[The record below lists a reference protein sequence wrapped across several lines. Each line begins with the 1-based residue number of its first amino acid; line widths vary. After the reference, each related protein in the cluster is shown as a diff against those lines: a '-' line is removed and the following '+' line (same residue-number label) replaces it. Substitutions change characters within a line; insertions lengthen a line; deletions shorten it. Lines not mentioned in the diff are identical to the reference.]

1 LEQDVHREDLSHH
14 VFDVELLHDLMNHL
28 APEDLHGGVEN
39 WAQMD
44 DAPQNELDAPLAL
57 NY

>member
-14 VFDVELLHDLMNHL
+14 VFVVELLRDLMNHHV
-28 APEDLHGGVEN
+28 PVDLHGDVESLV
-39 WAQMD
+39 QMD
-44 DAPQNELDAPLAL
+44 GAPQNELDAPLAS